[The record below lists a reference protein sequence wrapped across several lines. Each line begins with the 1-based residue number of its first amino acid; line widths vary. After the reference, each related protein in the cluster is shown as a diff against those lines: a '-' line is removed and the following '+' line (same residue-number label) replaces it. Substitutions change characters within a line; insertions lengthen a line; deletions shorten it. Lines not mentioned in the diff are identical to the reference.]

1 MKKILFDGYLTDR
14 VVYMLNIRVK
24 CFCVNKLVCL
34 YLFDRCLIGIR
45 FLWNV
50 KINLEQIFKLISP
63 HTDVR
68 TI

>member
-1 MKKILFDGYLTDR
+1 MFDCCLTDR
-14 VVYMLNIRVK
+14 VVYMLNNRTK

-45 FLWNV
+45 FLWSV
-50 KINLEQIFKLISP
+50 KINLEQIFKLMSL
-63 HTDVR
+63 HTEVK

>member
-1 MKKILFDGYLTDR
+1 MFDCCLTDR
-14 VVYMLNIRVK
+14 VVPLINIRDK
-24 CFCVNKLVCL
+24 CLYVNKLAYL

-45 FLWNV
+45 FLWSV
-50 KINLEQIFKLISP
+50 KINLEQIFMSP